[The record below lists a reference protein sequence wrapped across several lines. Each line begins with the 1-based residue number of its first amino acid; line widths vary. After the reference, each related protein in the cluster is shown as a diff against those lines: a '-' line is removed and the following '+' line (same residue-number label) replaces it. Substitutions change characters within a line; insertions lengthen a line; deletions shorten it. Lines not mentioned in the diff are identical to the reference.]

1 MRNIFVVFVTS
12 CSALRNLAGL
22 ATPPDGVDLGIWL
35 DSRPIFERILNLFLV
50 SPIFQFRLKFPSFFT
65 RKKKLRIKRFKNGWN
80 FFFEQSN
87 IRDKK
92 KRELSQDL
100 DYPKFST
107 EEASRWPV
115 HFRKVSEE
123 TKGKRKSSRGS
134 TEASLIQINRPR
146 FARGRF
152 LRLDREGSK
161 RRRWRRWLAIRDTQE
176 KKNLLPFSLPLPHSF
191 RAINFRFRVSE
202 RGGRRHRWPS
212 SRYS

>member
-1 MRNIFVVFVTS
+1 MEFL
-12 CSALRNLAGL
+12 LRAI
-22 ATPPDGVDLGIWL
+22 AAW
-35 DSRPIFERILNLFLV
+35 
-50 SPIFQFRLKFPSFFT
+50 
-65 RKKKLRIKRFKNGWN
+65 
-80 FFFEQSN
+80 N

-100 DYPKFST
+100 DNPCKISNLQRRR
-107 EEASRWPV
+107 SVRIV

-123 TKGKRKSSRGS
+123 SKGKRKSSRGS

-176 KKNLLPFSLPLPHSF
+176 KKNLLPFSLPLPYSF

-212 SRYS
+212 SRYSKIGEKKRKKKISTRGSRKIRGSI